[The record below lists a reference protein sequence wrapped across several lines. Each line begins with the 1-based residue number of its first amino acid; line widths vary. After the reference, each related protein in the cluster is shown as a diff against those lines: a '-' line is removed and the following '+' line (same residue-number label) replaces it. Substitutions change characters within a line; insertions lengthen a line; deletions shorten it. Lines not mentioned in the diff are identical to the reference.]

1 MDYRILGPLEVLAPD
16 GPVPLGGAKQ
26 RAVLAVLLLHANE
39 VVSTDRLIEAL
50 WGEEPPD
57 TASKALQVHVSQLR
71 KALGAEVINTRPPGY
86 SLDIAADALDLAR
99 FRSLHEEARAIAGSD
114 PAGARDLLVRAL
126 ALWRGAPLADLTYA
140 AFAQGDIARLAEIRL
155 AAIEDRIAAALAL
168 ARHSELVAELEPLIQ
183 AQPHRERLRA
193 QLMLALYRSGR
204 QAEALEAF
212 RAARAV
218 LTEELGI
225 EPGRELRE
233 LHQAILEQ
241 DESLE
246 AGTAPPPGGG
256 RRAPP
261 RPPRE
266 GDGSRGGGPAP
277 AGGGSTCG
285 GRERGLGEPTPALQ
299 DGIGGGG
306 GVVLGGGEPGM
317 GKGRP
322 AEGLAAGA
330 RSRHV

>member
-71 KALGAEVINTRPPGY
+71 KSLGAEVINTRPPGY
-86 SLDIAADALDLAR
+86 SLDIAADELDLAR

-140 AFAQGDIARLAEIRL
+140 AFAQADIARLAEIRL
-155 AAIEDRIAAALAL
+155 AAIEDRIAADLAL
-168 ARHSELVAELEPLIQ
+168 GRHAELVAELEPLIQ

-246 AGTAPPPGGG
+246 AGTAPA
-256 RRAPP
+256 RA
-261 RPPRE
+261 E
-266 GDGSRGGGPAP
+266 
-277 AGGGSTCG
+277 STFV
-285 GRERGLGEPTPALQ
+285 GRERELGELTTALQ
-299 DGIGGGG
+299 DAIDGGGG
-306 GVVLGGGEPGM
+306 GVLGGGGPGI
-317 GKGRP
+317 GKSRL
-322 AEGLAAGA
+322 AEELAAAA
-330 RSRHV
+330 RSRHVRVLVGR